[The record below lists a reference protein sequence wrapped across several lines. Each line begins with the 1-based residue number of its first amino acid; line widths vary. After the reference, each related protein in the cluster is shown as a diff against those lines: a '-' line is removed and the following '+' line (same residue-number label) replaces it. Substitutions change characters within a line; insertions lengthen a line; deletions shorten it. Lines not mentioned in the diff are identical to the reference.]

1 MSIDPVMGHMGNW
14 VAGALWVVLFGVFV
28 LFAPFYKKSGA
39 KPKGAFLAFV
49 VALALEM
56 FGVPLSMYAIA
67 AVLGD
72 TLPDGVLWGHTLV
85 QEIGL
90 LGTNVAIALYAIGF
104 TLIIMGWRAIYRDY
118 WSKDRGEGHLV
129 TSGIYRFIRHPQ
141 YTGFAC
147 LTIGMLFEWATLPM
161 LLMWPALAVIY
172 YRLARREEADMRAE
186 FGSDYDDY
194 VARTGMF
201 LPTKLGRA
209 GRSSRRGAATGSL
222 GAWIAVGLAI
232 GAGVGVSAG
241 NVGAGVGGGLVMGI
255 AVGVAMQQRAKSE
268 DMGAEAEAR

>member
-1 MSIDPVMGHMGNW
+1 LTCIQRILYSVYTVYIKGRETRARGAAGEKGGGPYMSIDPVMEHMGNW
-14 VAGALWVVLFGVFV
+14 WAAMLWVGVFGAFL
-28 LFAPFYKKSGA
+28 LFMPFYKRSGV

-67 AVLGD
+67 GVLGR

-90 LGTNVAIALYAIGF
+90 LGTSIAWVLYITGWS
-104 TLIIMGWRAIYRDY
+104 LIVLGWRAIYRDY
-118 WSKDRGEGHLV
+118 WSKDRGEGRLV

-147 LTIGMLFEWATLPM
+147 LTLGMMAEWATLPM
-161 LLMWPALAVIY
+161 LVMWPVLAVIY

-186 FGSDYDDY
+186 FGPAYDDY
-194 VARTGMF
+194 VWRTGMF
-201 LPTKLGRA
+201 LPTKVLRA
-209 GRSSRRGAATGSL
+209 LRSEAVAGTVLQTEATRR
-222 GAWIAVGLAI
+222 
-232 GAGVGVSAG
+232 
-241 NVGAGVGGGLVMGI
+241 
-255 AVGVAMQQRAKSE
+255 
-268 DMGAEAEAR
+268 